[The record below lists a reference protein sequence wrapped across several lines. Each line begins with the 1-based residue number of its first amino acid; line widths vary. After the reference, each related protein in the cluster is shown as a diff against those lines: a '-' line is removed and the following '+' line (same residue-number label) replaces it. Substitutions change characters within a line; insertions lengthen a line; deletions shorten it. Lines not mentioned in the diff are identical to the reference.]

1 MMEMLM
7 EDMLRA
13 LKEADIPVAKVYR
26 SPDPDIEDDH
36 IELGA
41 GYGVQVGENYYVLT
55 RSSGEGDDLS
65 IRHYAETDN
74 PNRII
79 TDFRIEELHRLA
91 PGWRSNDTGS

>member
-1 MMEMLM
+1 MEN
-7 EDMLRA
+7 MLRA

-41 GYGVQVGENYYVLT
+41 GAGYGIQVGENYYVLT

-74 PNRII
+74 PYRII
-79 TDFRIEELHRLA
+79 ESLWHHRLLEA
-91 PGWRSNDTGS
+91 RQKNDTGS